1 MKHKLPAVFGIFL
14 LTINIQATETKII
27 SDSGFQNLWL
37 WQLSNTSMTDQ
48 QGISLSKE
56 SRLEFDTPA
65 TLWTMEEINGSLYL
79 GTADEARIIQ
89 VNTDKSEKEI
99 FRHTNKSL
107 TGDLAATEDG
117 FIAAFSP
124 DAELIRFDRNN
135 KPITNLTL
143 SNTYIWDIIPNHEGS
158 YDILTGLPA
167 QIYRYQND
175 SLTET
180 ADFEDEEH
188 LIKGFYTGPDLWILS
203 EKALY
208 KKTGDKITAFAGFSG
223 IAAGVTYHEGV
234 FYVIQSITTPAKNDE
249 NNKDQII
256 SSLLAVKED
265 GSVQE
270 LMSLPGFYFTA
281 VAAQNKTIIIGGGQ
295 FGLYIEYDTVTGKH
309 LFSTLGEGKVLTIL
323 PSNGNMKIMTSDPS
337 AIWTVENK
345 IARQGIFISEVYDVG
360 SISTWGTFN
369 PNISAPQGT
378 SVKFFVQS
386 GVTKNPLYWSD
397 WQEVAPGSKIPA
409 APAQFIRYKAQ
420 LLSDGKAPPYV
431 YGVEFPYTQHNLAP
445 KINSLSLEQK
455 NNILNVSWN
464 ASDPNNDTLIF
475 DIYLAADGMQKIKI
489 NPEPLSATNFS
500 FSNDAFPSGVK
511 RITVAASDL
520 PSNSPET
527 ALTHELSALPVVFD
541 SEPPVIG
548 EILLKE
554 AGSHW
559 EISVTISDD
568 ASLLKEVSYLING
581 QNNTII
587 LPEDGIL
594 DEKTETFLFKLPKSQ
609 GFFLQIQAAD
619 TAGNQS
625 SKGLFIRQ

>member
-1 MKHKLPAVFGIFL
+1 MKYKLLAILGTFL
-14 LTINIQATETKII
+14 LTIDIQATETKII

-65 TLWTMEEINGSLYL
+65 ILWTMEEVNGSLYL

-89 VNTDKSEKEI
+89 VNPDKSEKEI

-107 TGDLAATEDG
+107 VGDFATTEDG

-143 SNTYIWDIIPNHEGS
+143 SNTYIWDIIPNPEGS

-180 ADFEDEEH
+180 AEFDDEEH
-188 LIKGFYTGPDLWILS
+188 LIKGLYIGPDLWVLS

-223 IAAGVTYHEGV
+223 IAAGFTYHEGV

-249 NNKDQII
+249 NNKDQIV

-281 VAAQNKTIIIGGGQ
+281 IAAQNKTIIIGGGQ

-323 PSNGNMKIMTSDPS
+323 PSGEKMKIMTSDPS

-360 SISTWGTFN
+360 IVSTWGTFN
-369 PNISAPQGT
+369 PNVSAPQGT
-378 SVKFFVQS
+378 TVKFFVQS
-386 GVTKNPLYWSD
+386 GVTKKPLYWTD
-397 WQEVAPGSKIPA
+397 WQEVTPGKKIPA

-420 LLSDGKAPPYV
+420 LLSDGKTTPYV

-445 KINSLSLEQK
+445 KINTLSLEQK

-464 ASDPNNDTLIF
+464 ASDPNNDNLIF
-475 DIYLAADGMQKIKI
+475 DVYLAADGMQKIKI

-511 RITVAASDL
+511 RITVVASDL

-541 SEPPVIG
+541 SEPPTIG

-554 AGSHW
+554 DNSHW
-559 EISVTISDD
+559 EISVTISDQE
-568 ASLLKEVSYLING
+568 SLLKEVAYLING
-581 QNNTII
+581 QNRTVI

-594 DEKTETFLFKLPKSQ
+594 DEKTETFRFKLPKSQ
-609 GFFLQIQAAD
+609 GFFLQIQATD

-625 SKGLFIRQ
+625 SKGIFIRQ